1 MKKSNAISFLLF
13 VGVLMAALL
22 NSGCHIYSFKET
34 APLADS
40 IKTVRIQYIENRA
53 PYVNPQLSPNLTER
67 LKQKILNQTRLSQTN
82 NEDAHLSITG
92 YISDYSPSTV
102 GISNSTGRSQT
113 SVNRLTVT
121 VHITLMRQLE
131 NKPPQEFDV
140 SRSFDFSA
148 NQSLQQA
155 ESQLLDE
162 MVRNLSDEIFNRLFS
177 NW

>member
-1 MKKSNAISFLLF
+1 MKKISAISSFF
-13 VGVLMAALL
+13 VLGVLIATFL
-22 NSGCHIYSFKET
+22 NSGCGPYRFTESQ
-34 APLADS
+34 PLNPS

-67 LKQKILNQTRLSQTN
+67 LKQKILNQTKLSQTN
-82 NEDAHLSITG
+82 NDNAHLSISG

-102 GISNSTGRSQT
+102 GITSTNGRSQT

-121 VHITLMRQLE
+121 VHITLVNQLE
-131 NKPPQEFDV
+131 EKAPREFDV

-148 NQSLQQA
+148 TQSLQQA
-155 ESQLLDE
+155 ENQLLDE
-162 MVRNLSDEIFNRLFS
+162 MVRNLTDEIFNHLFS